1 VAEKRILVTGG
12 AGFVGS
18 NLCRALIKDG
28 HRVYVFDD
36 LSTGMRSNVEDLENC
51 ELITAS
57 LEDAEKVERSV
68 MKSDYIVH
76 LGARGSVP
84 RSIKNPAATFKVN
97 IQGTINLM
105 EAARKHETPLFF
117 SSSSSVYGT
126 NKELPKHETMWTH
139 PMTPYAASKLAG
151 ESIVGSYGE
160 TYGLSVMVMRFFNIF
175 GPYQRPNHEYAAVI
189 PKWIW
194 KAMNNE
200 VLEVYGDGEQSRDFT
215 FVADVVEVIRKVIVE
230 GITSTHP
237 INLAFGVRITL
248 NEVLDELKKYFPNLK
263 VNYLKPRPGDVRDSQ
278 NSPKLLRSLFP
289 DLNAKSFEV
298 AFRDTVLWLDKNVS
312 EITRSP
318 QVVD

>member
-1 VAEKRILVTGG
+1 
-12 AGFVGS
+12 
-18 NLCRALIKDG
+18 
-28 HRVYVFDD
+28 
-36 LSTGMRSNVEDLENC
+36 
-51 ELITAS
+51 
-57 LEDAEKVERSV
+57 
-68 MKSDYIVH
+68 
-76 LGARGSVP
+76 
-84 RSIKNPAATFKVN
+84 
-97 IQGTINLM
+97 
-105 EAARKHETPLFF
+105 
-117 SSSSSVYGT
+117 
-126 NKELPKHETMWTH
+126 
-139 PMTPYAASKLAG
+139 
-151 ESIVGSYGE
+151 
-160 TYGLSVMVMRFFNIF
+160 MVMRFFNIF